1 MRTRLICVTAV
12 AAWTVATIAQ
22 GTPNLSGTWTLDRD
36 KTAAASPAP
45 PASSSAGGGRV
56 TTGGGMA
63 SASVGAVGSMG
74 AAASMDWVITQTL
87 SELTVT
93 RALADGSTQKLVY
106 KLDGSESVNV
116 NGRTTQ
122 TTKTTVAAG
131 KITTTGTQV
140 VKTDQGDITSQI
152 REVRSLDKDGAMVV
166 ETTRT
171 FDESGSRTTTQVF
184 VKKK

>member
-1 MRTRLICVTAV
+1 MRTRIMCLAAV
-12 AAWTVATIAQ
+12 AMWTVGIIAQ
-22 GTPNLSGTWTLDRD
+22 GTPNLSGTWTLDPV

-45 PASSSAGGGRV
+45 PSGAGSGRV
-56 TTGGGMA
+56 NTGGGIV
-63 SASVGAVGSMG
+63 SAGAVGAAG
-74 AAASMDWVITQTL
+74 AAAEWVIAQTATA
-87 SELTVT
+87 LTLT

-122 TTKTTVAAG
+122 TTKTTASAG

-152 REVRSLDKDGAMVV
+152 TEVRSLDKDGAMVV

-184 VKKK
+184 VKRK